1 MVEADL
7 RGVQLADLL
16 ERELPPTH
24 RANLRHLLGAGQVRV
39 NGEVV
44 LASRRLR
51 VGDVVQVAIADLPPR
66 TPAASSLPEVLFES
80 ATALV
85 IGKAAGIPVVPDR
98 SGQNPGIHGLIEDLR
113 PGADLR
119 IVHRL
124 DRDTS
129 GCLLL
134 GKGVEAARHFDVQFR
149 ESLVKKRYLALVHGV
164 PLQAEFAIDAWLG
177 PDPRRPGKVLAADRE
192 KPGYRDAHT
201 DVRLV
206 AGYGNHA
213 LLECRPRTGRGHQLR
228 VHLASVGH
236 AIVGD
241 ADYGGAPLLL
251 SAIKRG
257 YKLRPGV
264 AERPLF
270 GRMFLHAE
278 GLAFADV
285 DGTQVAV
292 ETPLPEDLAKAL
304 KQLERFDQGRR

>member
-1 MVEADL
+1 VVEADL
-7 RGVQLADLL
+7 RGIQLVDLL

-24 RANLRHLLGAGQVRV
+24 RANLRHLLGAGFVRV

-44 LASRRLR
+44 LTSRRLR
-51 VGDVVQVAIADLPPR
+51 VGDVVQVAQVDLPPR
-66 TPAASSLPEVLFES
+66 LGAGKALPEVRFES

-85 IGKAAGIPVVPDR
+85 IGKPAGIPVVPDR
-98 SGQNPGIHGLIEDLR
+98 SGQDQGIHGLLEALR

-134 GKGVEAARHFDVQFR
+134 AKGIEAARHFDLQFR
-149 ESLVKKRYLALVHGV
+149 ESLVRKRYLALVHGV
-164 PLQAEFAIDAWLG
+164 PGAAEFAIDVWLG
-177 PDPRRPGKVLAADRE
+177 PDPRRPGKVLAGERE
-192 KPGYRDAHT
+192 KPGFRDAHT
-201 DVRLV
+201 DVSVR
-206 AGYGNHA
+206 ASYGDHA
-213 LLECRPRTGRGHQLR
+213 LLELRPSTGRGHQLR

-236 AIVGD
+236 PIVADG
-241 ADYGGAPLLL
+241 DYGGAPLLL

-278 GLAFADV
+278 GLAFTDV
-285 DGTQVAV
+285 DGTSVAV
-292 ETPLPEDLAKAL
+292 ETPLPEDLGKAL